1 MPSSTYRPLTG
12 REIRE
17 AAKLRINKEIDSL
30 PYLREGN
37 SFHNVNVQLA
47 IVITA
52 YPSDV
57 PVPNLDLNFDIPSKG
72 YEDLEIAIK
81 QIDKAEELVS
91 KYEEAERLVQ
101 SLQGLMH
108 EIVEK
113 RNTLVHEHESEQEFN
128 GNIPDKTRVEHN
140 LPVTVEKIEKGK
152 KSEVKVEAV
161 EFKKMVKL

>member
-1 MPSSTYRPLTG
+1 MPSSTYRALTG

-17 AAKLRINKEIDSL
+17 AIKLRLNKEVDSL
-30 PYLREGN
+30 PYMREGN

-52 YPSDV
+52 FPSDV

-72 YEDLEIAIK
+72 YNELENAIK
-81 QIDKAEELVS
+81 QIDKAEELVG
-91 KYEEAERLVQ
+91 KYEEAERMVENLK
-101 SLQGLMH
+101 GLMH

-113 RNTLVHEHESEQEFN
+113 RNTLVLEHESTQEFD
-128 GNIPDKTRVEHN
+128 GNVPDKTRVEHG
-140 LPVTVEKIEKGK
+140 LPVTVEKIEHGK

-161 EFKKMVKL
+161 EFKKMAKL